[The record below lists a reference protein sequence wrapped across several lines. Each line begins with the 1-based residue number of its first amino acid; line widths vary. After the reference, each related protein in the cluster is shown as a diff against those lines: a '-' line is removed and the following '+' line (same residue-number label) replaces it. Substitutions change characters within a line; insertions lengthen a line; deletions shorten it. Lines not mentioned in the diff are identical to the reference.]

1 MTQMAIG
8 AGATFPA
15 RLEAVRD
22 ASGFDKALLDTFAQ
36 FIRTAPD
43 EDLFRTNPY
52 RYAAQTG
59 ISEQQAIDLFL
70 YATHAGILEFN
81 WGVLCPNC
89 YAFVTS
95 PGGLRAIKTQSHC
108 DICSVDFE
116 VVIDDNVEVAFMVA
130 PSVRH
135 IRFHDLNTVD
145 LQRDWI
151 SIFYSPS
158 RFVDPFIREQLQV
171 LMMAS
176 CLLQNEQHTHLDL
189 MDLKPGARYLVLTP
203 RQHAVGNLYAIDGES
218 TTHVDFD
225 IFDGRF
231 VPDNVA
237 VIPGSVNLHFRNR
250 TGSAI
255 TVGVI
260 LDPKTFQPDVK
271 PEDAERIMR
280 FFSTPPK
287 FLTGKQVA
295 TSQVFRELF
304 RAESIPSD
312 LGVAFKSVTFLFS
325 DLKGSTSLY
334 NRVGDIRAYQIV
346 REHFA
351 LLRDI
356 IAEFGGA
363 IVKTMGDAVMASFA
377 EPLAALEAAIVIS
390 REIPNIG
397 NEAESLIL
405 RIGVHSGPC
414 IAVESNDRLDY
425 FGQTVNIAAR
435 VENVAG
441 AGEIVITEPVYNAP
455 GATDVISAIEIK
467 VREDKAILRGL
478 DEEVKF
484 YRLSSSS

>member
-1 MTQMAIG
+1 MTQSLIG

-22 ASGFDKALLDTFAQ
+22 ASGFDSSIISAFEQ
-36 FIRTAPD
+36 FIRTSPD

-52 RYAAQTG
+52 RYAAHSG
-59 ISEQQAIDLFL
+59 ITEQQAIDLFL

-95 PGGLRAIKTQSHC
+95 PGGLRAIKMQSHC
-108 DICSVDFE
+108 DICNIDFE
-116 VVIDDNVEVAFMVA
+116 VVIDNNVEVAFMVA
-130 PSVRH
+130 PTVRH

-158 RFVDPFIREQLQV
+158 RFVDPMIREQLQV

-176 CLLQNEQHTHLDL
+176 CLLQNEQHTHLEL
-189 MDLKPGARYLVLTP
+189 NLKLGARYLVLTP
-203 RQHAVGNLYAIDGES
+203 RQHAIGNLYAVEGE
-218 TTHVDFD
+218 TTSKSDFD

-237 VIPGSVNLHFRNR
+237 LAPGDVTLNFHNR

-271 PEDAERIMR
+271 PEDAEKIMH

-312 LGVAFKSVTFLFS
+312 LGMAFKSVTFLFS
-325 DLKGSTSLY
+325 DLKGSTALY

-346 REHFA
+346 REHFS
-351 LLRDI
+351 LLRDVV
-356 IAEFGGA
+356 AEFGGA

-390 REIPNIG
+390 REVPKLPSDD
-397 NEAESLIL
+397 ESLIL
-405 RIGVHSGPC
+405 RIGIHSGPC

-425 FGQTVNIAAR
+425 FGQTVNVAAR

-455 GATDVISAIEIK
+455 GALDVIHVMEIK
-467 VREDKAILRGL
+467 VGEDKAILRGL
-478 DEEVKF
+478 DDEVKF
-484 YRLSSSS
+484 YRLG

>member
-1 MTQMAIG
+1 MTQSAIG
-8 AGATFPA
+8 AGATLPG

-22 ASGFDKALLDTFAQ
+22 ASGFDPAIIAAFDQ

-43 EDLFRTNPY
+43 EDLFRANPY
-52 RYAAQTG
+52 RYAAKTG
-59 ISEQQAIDLFL
+59 ITEQQATDLFL

-95 PGGLRAIKTQSHC
+95 AGGLRAIKTQSHC
-108 DICSVDFE
+108 DICNVDFE
-116 VVIDDNVEVAFMVA
+116 VVVDDNVEVAFMVA
-130 PSVRH
+130 PTVRH

-158 RFVDPFIREQLQV
+158 RFVDPMIREQLQV

-189 MDLKPGARYLVLTP
+189 KGLKSGARYLALTP
-203 RQHAVGNLYAIDGES
+203 RQHAVGNLYAVEGDS
-218 TTHVDFD
+218 TTQVDFD

-237 VIPGSVNLHFRNR
+237 LAPGDVRLNFHNR

-255 TVGVI
+255 TIGVI
-260 LDPKTFQPDVK
+260 LDPKTFQPDMN
-271 PEDAERIMR
+271 PEDSERIIR
-280 FFSTPPK
+280 FFTTPPK

-325 DLKGSTSLY
+325 DLKGSTALY

-351 LLRDI
+351 LLRDV

-390 REIPNIG
+390 REIPRIG
-397 NEAESLIL
+397 SEDESLIL
-405 RIGVHSGPC
+405 RIGIHSGPC

-455 GATDVISAIEIK
+455 GALDVLKAIEIK
-467 VREDKAILRGL
+467 VQEDKAVLRGL
-478 DEEVKF
+478 DEEVTF
-484 YRLSSSS
+484 YRLG

>member
-1 MTQMAIG
+1 MTQTSIG
-8 AGATFPA
+8 AGITFPA

-22 ASGFDKALLDTFAQ
+22 ASGFDQAVLDAFAH

-59 ISEQQAIDLFL
+59 ITEQQAIDLFL

-95 PGGLRAIKTQSHC
+95 PGGLRAIKTQAHC
-108 DICSVDFE
+108 DICSIDFQ
-116 VVIDDNVEVAFMVA
+116 VVVDDNVEVAVMVS

-176 CLLQNEQHTHLDL
+176 CLLQNEQQTHLDL
-189 MDLKPGARYLVLTP
+189 SLKPGARYLVLTP
-203 RQHAVGNLYAIDGES
+203 RQHAVGNLYAVEGETNS
-218 TTHVDFD
+218 KSDFD

-237 VIPGSVNLHFRNR
+237 LAPGAVTLHFHNR

-271 PEDAERIMR
+271 PEDSERIIR

-312 LGVAFKSVTFLFS
+312 LGIAFKSVTFLFS

-390 REIPNIG
+390 REIPRIG
-397 NEAESLIL
+397 NEDESLIL
-405 RIGVHSGPC
+405 RIGIHSGPC

-441 AGEIVITEPVYNAP
+441 AGEIVITEAVYNTP
-455 GATDVISAIEIK
+455 GASDVISAIEIK
-467 VREDKAILRGL
+467 IREDKAILRGL

-484 YRLSSSS
+484 YRLG